1 MPLFLQQHIEPQGE
15 IGLWQIEESED
26 WFLDRLVLH
35 PTEYAQLDQIKGRK
49 RTEWLAVR
57 QLIHQMSGREKRGI
71 FIKDEFGKP
80 RLENSDWQI
89 SISHS
94 RLLGAAI
101 AAPMAVGID
110 IQKIVP
116 KIERLIPKF
125 MNKAE
130 QDSLSIQDRIV
141 HAHIYWG
148 AKEALYK
155 AYGRRELDFCEHL
168 LVEPFSF
175 SNKTGQTTATII
187 KGDFLE
193 SHNIYYSILEN
204 GYVLVYCLSNNS

>member
-1 MPLFLQQHIEPQGE
+1 MPIFLQQHIDPIGE
-15 IGLWQIEESED
+15 IGLWQIEETEE
-26 WFLDRLVLH
+26 WFLERLTLH
-35 PTEYAQLDQIKGRK
+35 PNEQSQLDQIKGRK

-57 QLIHQMSGREKRGI
+57 QLIHQMSGRQKRGI

-80 RLENSDWQI
+80 HLEHSEWQI

-101 AAPMAVGID
+101 AAPKAVGID
-110 IQKIVP
+110 IQKIVT

-125 MNKAE
+125 MNKEE
-130 QDSLSIQDRIV
+130 QESLSLEERIV

-155 AYGRRELDFCEHL
+155 AYGRRELDFCTHIR
-168 LVEPFSF
+168 VGPFRF
-175 SNKTGQTTATII
+175 NQTIGQTAGQII
-187 KGDFLE
+187 KQNIKQDFTVHYTVLD
-193 SHNIYYSILEN
+193 N
-204 GYVLVYCLSNNS
+204 GYVLVYCLEKEA

>member
-1 MPLFLQQHIEPQGE
+1 MPIFLQQHIEPQGE
-15 IGLWQIEESED
+15 IGLWQIEESEE
-26 WFLDRLVLH
+26 WFMERIDLH
-35 PTEYAQLDQIKGRK
+35 PNEQAQLDQIKGRK

-80 RLENSDWQI
+80 RLENSDWHI

-101 AAPMAVGID
+101 AAPQAVGID

-125 MNKAE
+125 MNKEE
-130 QDSLSIQDRIV
+130 QASLSEQERIV

-155 AYGRRELDFCEHL
+155 AYGRRELDFCTHI
-168 LVEPFSF
+168 LVEPFPFESF
-175 SNKTGQTTATII
+175 QGSTTGRIAKDGVLQHYT
-187 KGDFLE
+187 L
-193 SHNIYYSILEN
+193 YYQIFKN
-204 GYVLVYCLSNNS
+204 NYVLVYCLRFQP